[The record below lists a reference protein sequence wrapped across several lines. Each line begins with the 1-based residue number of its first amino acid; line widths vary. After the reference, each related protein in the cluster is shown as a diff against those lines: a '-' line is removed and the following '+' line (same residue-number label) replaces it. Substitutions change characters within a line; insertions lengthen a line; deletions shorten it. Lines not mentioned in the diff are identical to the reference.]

1 MKVKEADT
9 PVHIPKGRFWRKKQ
23 RKSNHKKKNLL
34 ENPYIKLESK
44 DDFKA
49 LMGKIKW
56 IFSHAKHVIPYLIFC
71 IILNVIFALIGIF
84 NVVVSKSLIDSAIAG
99 NQSDVMKWLTIM
111 ITITLFNMCISPITS
126 FLSTHSSMK
135 LSQGIQRKIYKH
147 VEYSDWLESSKIHS
161 VSLLTRIT
169 SDVGNISSTILGTIP
184 SLVSLTV
191 TLVGS
196 FYTLISWAPS
206 IALVAV
212 FIGPFMVI
220 IGRIFSKKLKEL
232 YKAAQEEDVKYRSFM
247 QESIQNIM
255 IVKTFCMEKIN
266 MGRLEDIQ
274 NNKYKIAMKNTKFSV
289 LTSMSM
295 SFCSSLAYFTIFI
308 WGILN
313 ITKGVT
319 TYGTFTGMLQL
330 YSKVQAPFSSL
341 AGMIPGF
348 IGTIAAA
355 ERLMEIEDLP
365 LEKAGTTEN
374 TEKFTKPNIEFKGVT
389 FGYKE
394 NTTILDNINLTIPSG
409 ETIAF
414 VGPSGEG
421 KTTIIRLL
429 LSLINPQEGTAA
441 LREED
446 IYEEFTRDHRH
457 LISYVPQGNTLFS
470 GTIRDNLKYGN
481 PDASDELIKEALKNA
496 CALDFVEE
504 LEEGLNTAIGE
515 RGVGI
520 SEGQAQRVAIARSF
534 LREKPILILD
544 EATSALDPET
554 EVKVLKSIK
563 NLKTKPTCII
573 ITHRPSAL
581 NICNRI
587 IKLEKGR
594 LREVSRDSIYEVA
607 SELV

>member
-1 MKVKEADT
+1 MKIKDT
-9 PVHIPKGRFWRKKQ
+9 DIPVHIGKRKGWRKKQ
-23 RKSNHKKKNLL
+23 RRINQKKKNLL
-34 ENPYIKLESK
+34 ENPYIKLENK

-49 LMGKIKW
+49 LSRKIKW
-56 IFSHAKHVIPYLIFC
+56 IFSHSRPVIPYLTFC
-71 IILNVIFALIGIF
+71 IILNVIFALIGIY

-111 ITITLFNMCISPITS
+111 ICITLFNMVISPITT
-126 FLSTHSSMK
+126 FLSTHSSTK
-135 LSQGIQRKIYKH
+135 LSQGIQRKIYNH
-147 VEYSDWLESSKIHS
+147 IEYSSWLEQSKIHS

-206 IALVAV
+206 IALLAM

-220 IGRIFSKKLKEL
+220 VGRIFSKKLKSI
-232 YKAAQEEDVKYRSFM
+232 YKEAQEEDVKYRSFM
-247 QESIQNIM
+247 QESMQNMM
-255 IVKTFCMEKIN
+255 IIKTFCMEKIN
-266 MGRLEDIQ
+266 MNRLQDIQ
-274 NNKYKIAMKNTKFSV
+274 NNKYKIAMKSTKLSV
-289 LTSMSM
+289 LTSLSM
-295 SFCSSLAYFTIFI
+295 SFCSSLAYFTIFV
-308 WGILN
+308 WGIFN

-330 YSKVQAPFSSL
+330 YSKVQAPFSVL
-341 AGMIPGF
+341 AGMIPSL
-348 IGTIAAA
+348 ISTIAAA
-355 ERLMEIEDLP
+355 ERLMEIEALP
-365 LEKAGTTEN
+365 LEKIGVAEN
-374 TEKFTKPNIEFKGVT
+374 VQDFATPDIHFKKVT
-389 FGYKE
+389 FAYKE
-394 NTTILDNINLTIPSG
+394 NINILNNINLTIPSG

-421 KTTIIRLL
+421 KTTIIRLI
-429 LSLINPQEGTAA
+429 LSLINSTEGQV
-441 LREED
+441 LLSESDLSVEL
-446 IYEEFTRDHRH
+446 TRDHRN

-481 PDASDELIKEALKNA
+481 PDATDEEIKEALKSA

-504 LEEGLNTAIGE
+504 LEEGLDTTIGE

-520 SEGQAQRVAIARSF
+520 SEGQAQRIAIARSF
-534 LREKPILILD
+534 LRVKPILILD
-544 EATSALDPET
+544 EATSSLDPET
-554 EVKVLKSIK
+554 EVNVLKSIK
-563 NLKTKPTCII
+563 GLKTKPTCII

-587 IKLEKGR
+587 MRLEKGKI
-594 LREVSRDSIYEVA
+594 REVSKESIYEVA

>member
-1 MKVKEADT
+1 
-9 PVHIPKGRFWRKKQ
+9 
-23 RKSNHKKKNLL
+23 
-34 ENPYIKLESK
+34 
-44 DDFKA
+44 
-49 LMGKIKW
+49 
-56 IFSHAKHVIPYLIFC
+56 
-71 IILNVIFALIGIF
+71 
-84 NVVVSKSLIDSAIAG
+84 
-99 NQSDVMKWLTIM
+99 
-111 ITITLFNMCISPITS
+111 
-126 FLSTHSSMK
+126 MK

-481 PDASDELIKEALKNA
+481 PDTSDEMIKEALKNA

-563 NLKTKPTCII
+563 SLNPKPTCII